1 MSAASEQFAL
11 ACVFCGGPHVTKTHV
26 YARSYTQMFDDSD
39 REYLVRHERT
49 DPATGQTTLLKRAGT
64 FAHKPLAAC
73 QACNGGWM
81 REMEDAVRP
90 VLKGFAVGRFML
102 LDQRE
107 QEKLALWTVTAQ
119 LLHLQLE
126 PEEYRFADAD
136 LAHEVYATRLPP
148 AGTQVW
154 LGANSHGEMGWFGA
168 HSLTVEGQA
177 NVYPSWGASLSFGY
191 ANVHVMHHGFVDRQ
205 LRLTGQAHQLLTQI
219 WPTRPAVRWPPH
231 AVVAERD
238 LEPLAYVISAN
249 SAFRAA

>member
-1 MSAASEQFAL
+1 MSAASAQFAL
-11 ACVFCGGPHVTKTHV
+11 ACLFCGGPHVTKTHV

-107 QEKLALWTVTAQ
+107 QEKLALWTVTAHSCTFSWSPRSTGSPPDPPRE
-119 LLHLQLE
+119 LTRRDGLVRRALSD
-126 PEEYRFADAD
+126 RGGSSG
-136 LAHEVYATRLPP
+136 RLP
-148 AGTQVW
+148 V
-154 LGANSHGEMGWFGA
+154 LG
-168 HSLTVEGQA
+168 
-177 NVYPSWGASLSFGY
+177 
-191 ANVHVMHHGFVDRQ
+191 
-205 LRLTGQAHQLLTQI
+205 
-219 WPTRPAVRWPPH
+219 VRH
-231 AVVAERD
+231 
-238 LEPLAYVISAN
+238 
-249 SAFRAA
+249 